1 MWWDTWTDPDCSIL
15 LSCAPSWAHHN
26 LARGAD
32 LPWRDHW
39 MQAIYYPRTH
49 TTAVKVAA
57 GMHLACKIYM
67 GLYSYVTRIHFL
79 GNVRT
84 KLVIPVSYL
93 SIGFF

>member
-26 LARGAD
+26 LAMGAE

-49 TTAVKVAA
+49 TTAVKVATSMRA
-57 GMHLACKIYM
+57 PHLHNIKE
-67 GLYSYVTRIHFL
+67 
-79 GNVRT
+79 
-84 KLVIPVSYL
+84 PVQMFSFTDEL
-93 SIGFF
+93 IN